1 MAEKWLNKNNIRF
14 NSDMFPRYDSTSTN
28 YTVYNMVLE
37 YDFSVS
43 LCVFA
48 LVELF
53 PFALKIMTV
62 NCYDFFVY

>member
-1 MAEKWLNKNNIRF
+1 
-14 NSDMFPRYDSTSTN
+14 MFPRYDSTSTN